1 MNKRSAMVLAAGLVA
16 ALLAGGAALSFS
28 LTGGTAVAQ
37 DAGRVK
43 PIVKTE
49 HRTVTIHKKAK
60 SKPAEVVTISAPSS
74 GSSVS
79 SSTSSDD
86 GYESESS
93 SEDSH
98 ESEQEDDAF
107 EQGSSDHS
115 GESGGDD

>member
-60 SKPAEVVTISAPSS
+60 SKPAEVVTISAPS

-107 EQGSSDHS
+107 EQESSDHS